1 MHYFDNQQIGDMGEL
16 IVKKEFIKLFK
27 WPCRGQEID
36 LGIDAE
42 FEVML
47 EDHSSSGKIVKVQI
61 KSTATPFKDGTNT
74 IYPDRE
80 HIEYWKKI
88 TTPVILCAVNVES
101 EEILWKVIDA
111 DFNYDTPKGAKIE
124 LDRTADRLTK
134 ASKLKLEK
142 IATDGNNVLASLAKT
157 TMNSLQ
163 SFIDSS
169 GVAWLS
175 IDSPKSLEQHAAN
188 EEAILL
194 INRMI
199 ALSNGRLPASFS
211 KTAET
216 LNRLWNQI
224 DMSLDRQKKED
235 LY

>member
-1 MHYFDNQQIGDMGEL
+1 
-16 IVKKEFIKLFK
+16 
-27 WPCRGQEID
+27 
-36 LGIDAE
+36 
-42 FEVML
+42 L
-47 EDHSSSGKIVKVQI
+47 E
-61 KSTATPFKDGTNT
+61 
-74 IYPDRE
+74 
-80 HIEYWKKI
+80 KI

-124 LDRTADRLTK
+124 LDRTTDRLTK

-142 IATDGNNVLASLAKT
+142 IAADGNNVLASLAKT

-194 INRMI
+194 IHRMI

-224 DMSLDRQKKED
+224 DMSLDRKKKED